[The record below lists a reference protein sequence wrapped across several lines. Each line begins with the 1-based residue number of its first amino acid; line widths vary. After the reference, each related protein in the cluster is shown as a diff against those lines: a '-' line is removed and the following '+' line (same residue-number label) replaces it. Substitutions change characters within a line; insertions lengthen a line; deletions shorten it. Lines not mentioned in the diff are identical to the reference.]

1 MSIKQTRSLEESQL
15 IILII
20 QKRDDVRLKQNG
32 GCGHDG
38 TINLKYIFE
47 TKQ

>member
-1 MSIKQTRSLEESQL
+1 MSIKQTRSQKECQL
-15 IILII
+15 ILII

-38 TINLKYIFE
+38 TTSLKYIFE